1 MSRGIW
7 NDRFLYLFIVP
18 GVIWFLVFCYQPM
31 YGLLIAFKD
40 YDIVKGVFHSEWV
53 GLKYFTDFFYDYNFN
68 SIMINTIAISLLK
81 LIIGFPAPIILALML
96 NELRSRTFKRMSQT
110 IFYLP
115 FFVSWVVVSGIW
127 YELLT
132 FDEGG
137 IVNTF
142 LMNVGLIGEPILW
155 FGKPEYFWGLV
166 VASDIWKGIGW
177 GSIIYLA
184 ALSGVDS
191 ELYEASVMDGANRWR
206 QTWHITLPGIRSA
219 ILILFILSVGSI
231 LNAGFDQ
238 IYVMQNPAV
247 MERAQIIDT
256 YVMTT
261 GIFKANY
268 SIATAVGLF
277 KSVVGLIMLLLVN
290 WVVKLL
296 GEEGVV

>member
-1 MSRGIW
+1 MRKEIW
-7 NDRFLYLFIVP
+7 NDRYLYLFVIP
-18 GVIWFLVFCYQPM
+18 GVIWFLIFCYQPM

-40 YDIVKGVFHSEWV
+40 YDIVKGVFNSEWV
-53 GLKYFTDFFYDYNFN
+53 GLKYFKDFFNDYNFN
-68 SIMINTIAISLLK
+68 SIMVNTIAISLLK
-81 LIIGFPAPIILALML
+81 LVIGFPAPIILALML
-96 NELRSRTFKRMSQT
+96 NEVRTRAFKRLTQT
-110 IFYLP
+110 ISYLP

-132 FDEGG
+132 VDQGG
-137 IVNTF
+137 IVNTL
-142 LMNVGLIGEPILW
+142 LMKIGLIHEPIFW
-155 FGKPEYFWGLV
+155 FGKPGYFWGLV

-184 ALSGVDS
+184 ALSGVDA
-191 ELYEASVMDGANRWR
+191 ELYEASVVDGANRWR
-206 QTWHITLPGIRSA
+206 QTWHITLPGIRGA
-219 ILILFILSVGSI
+219 IIILFILSVGSI

-247 MERAQIIDT
+247 MERAEIIDT

-290 WVVKLL
+290 MVVKLL

>member
-1 MSRGIW
+1 MRKEIW
-7 NDRFLYLFIVP
+7 NDRYLYLFVIP
-18 GVIWFLVFCYQPM
+18 GVVWFLIFCYQPM

-40 YDIVKGVFHSEWV
+40 YDIVKGVFNSEWV
-53 GLKYFTDFFYDYNFN
+53 GLRYFKDFFNDYNFN
-68 SIMINTIAISLLK
+68 SIMVNTIAISLLK
-81 LIIGFPAPIILALML
+81 LVIGFPAPILLALML
-96 NELRSRTFKRMSQT
+96 NEVRARAFKRLTQT
-110 IFYLP
+110 ISYLP

-132 FDEGG
+132 VDQGG
-137 IVNTF
+137 IVNTL
-142 LMNVGLIGEPILW
+142 LMKIGLIHEPIFW
-155 FGKPEYFWGLV
+155 FGKPGYFWGLV

-184 ALSGVDS
+184 ALSGVDA
-191 ELYEASVMDGANRWR
+191 ELYEAAVVDGANRWR
-206 QTWHITLPGIRSA
+206 QTWHITLPGIRGA
-219 ILILFILSVGSI
+219 IIILFILSVGSI

-238 IYVMQNPAV
+238 IYVLQNPAV
-247 MERAQIIDT
+247 MERAEIIDT

-290 WVVKLL
+290 MVVKLL

>member
-7 NDRFLYLFIVP
+7 NDRFLYLFVVP

-268 SIATAVGLF
+268 SIATAVGMF

>member
-7 NDRFLYLFIVP
+7 NDRFLYLFVVP
-18 GVIWFLVFCYQPM
+18 GVIWFLVFCHQPM

>member
-7 NDRFLYLFIVP
+7 NDRFLYLFVVP

>member
-7 NDRFLYLFIVP
+7 NDRFLYLFVVP

-184 ALSGVDS
+184 ALSGVNS

>member
-1 MSRGIW
+1 MRKEIW
-7 NDRFLYLFIVP
+7 NDRYLYLFVIP
-18 GVIWFLVFCYQPM
+18 GVIWFLIFCYQPM

-40 YDIVKGVFHSEWV
+40 YDIVKGVFDSEWV
-53 GLKYFTDFFYDYNFN
+53 GLKYFKDFFNDYNFN

-81 LIIGFPAPIILALML
+81 LVIGFPAPIILALML
-96 NELRSRTFKRMSQT
+96 NEVRTRAFKRLTQT
-110 IFYLP
+110 ISYLP

-132 FDEGG
+132 VDQGG
-137 IVNTF
+137 IVNTL
-142 LMNVGLIGEPILW
+142 LMKIGLIHEPIFW
-155 FGKPEYFWGLV
+155 FGKPGYFWGLV

-184 ALSGVDS
+184 ALSGVDA

-206 QTWHITLPGIRSA
+206 QTWHITLPGIRGA
-219 ILILFILSVGSI
+219 IVILFILSVGSI

-247 MERAQIIDT
+247 MERAEIIDT

-290 WVVKLL
+290 MVVKLL